1 MNYKIYNSIILCIFG
16 LSLPLLVNADF
27 YKIEIRREQSNLYKT
42 REGFYIKTKYC
53 YEYAYGEEAIL
64 SYDRYSY
71 DNKLIFQNGN
81 SCEIE
86 RLLN

>member
-1 MNYKIYNSIILCIFG
+1 MKYKNNIALCIFG
-16 LSLPLLVNADF
+16 LILPFLVRADF
-27 YKIEIRREQSNLYKT
+27 YKIEIRREQSNLYKA
-42 REGFYIKTKYC
+42 RDGFYIKTKYC

-64 SYDRYSY
+64 SYDKYSY
-71 DNKLIFQNGN
+71 DNKLIFQNGK